1 MDKRLSVE
9 EEVGRTILLVTAKKK
24 QKKNN
29 HPLIIIYFETNP
41 ESKFQKD
48 RKIAPTQTTKKVEV
62 IGSLAKKFKLRVT
75 VAKNKE
81 GKKKNELS
89 QGGKEWLENLL
100 ERADMTYTMPGRHD
114 TVYIGMDYDKRQSV
128 KKIPS
133 MENS

>member
-48 RKIAPTQTTKKVEV
+48 RKIAPTQLTKKVEV
-62 IGSLAKKFKLRVT
+62 IGSLAKKFKLRVA

-81 GKKKNELS
+81 GNKKNELS
-89 QGGKEWLENLL
+89 QEEKEWLENLL
-100 ERADMTYTMPGRHD
+100 ERTDMTYTMPGRHD
-114 TVYIGMDYDKRQSV
+114 TVYIGIDYDKRQSA

>member
-1 MDKRLSVE
+1 MDKKISVE

-24 QKKNN
+24 QKND

-48 RKIAPTQTTKKVEV
+48 RKIAPTQTTKKVEA

-89 QGGKEWLENLL
+89 QEEKEWLENLL

-114 TVYIGMDYDKRQSV
+114 TVYIGMDYDKRKKE

-133 MENS
+133 MGNS